1 MTMPTF
7 VVGTAGH
14 VDHGKSSLVRALTG
28 TDPDRL
34 AEEQQRQM
42 TIDLGFAELITP
54 GANRIHIVD
63 VPGHERF
70 VRNMLAGAG
79 GIDAAILVVAADDGP
94 MPQTRE
100 HLAILDLLGISHG
113 VVALSKADLVDSE
126 WLGLVSESVRELL
139 AGTSLAQSEIVPVST
154 SIRTGLDDLLSAL
167 DSAVTALQRLP
178 IFQPARLPIDRVF
191 TMTGFGTVVTG
202 TLTGARLSVGD
213 RVEVVPVGRLA
224 RIRGLQ
230 SFGEIVQTAEP
241 GSRVAVNLAG
251 VDVAGI
257 SRGNVLTQPGA
268 VTPAMRL
275 DAAVRLLKSSERP
288 LAHNDDVIVFAGSAE
303 TPARVALLAGDA
315 IVPGQDGWAQL
326 RLARRLAVLPG
337 DRFILR
343 RPSPPE
349 TIAGGTVID
358 LDAPRHKR
366 NQPEVVERLA
376 RLAEGDPADRS
387 LTWIGD
393 RVMEERL
400 VLASPLGAEASR
412 TSIEKLVSDG
422 RLARIG
428 GFLVNAKRLQHLQDM
443 LHETV
448 DVHHREHP
456 LEAGLQRELLR
467 ERLGLDR
474 SVLDALLSTTV
485 GVEMVGSL
493 VRRTGFRLSLDPEQQ
508 RQGAAYLDLL
518 GRSGFQPPTALESGV
533 SADLVRAM
541 VRMGSIVELGGEI
554 VFLPEQLTLA
564 QGELLHM
571 FAEQES
577 VSLAEFRDRL
587 GTTRRYA
594 QALLEYF
601 DRQRVT
607 SRVGDRR
614 VAARP
619 IEHRE
624 ESTAR

>member
-213 RVEVVPVGRLA
+213 RVEVVP
-224 RIRGLQ
+224 
-230 SFGEIVQTAEP
+230 
-241 GSRVAVNLAG
+241 
-251 VDVAGI
+251 
-257 SRGNVLTQPGA
+257 
-268 VTPAMRL
+268 
-275 DAAVRLLKSSERP
+275 
-288 LAHNDDVIVFAGSAE
+288 
-303 TPARVALLAGDA
+303 
-315 IVPGQDGWAQL
+315 
-326 RLARRLAVLPG
+326 
-337 DRFILR
+337 
-343 RPSPPE
+343 
-349 TIAGGTVID
+349 
-358 LDAPRHKR
+358 
-366 NQPEVVERLA
+366 
-376 RLAEGDPADRS
+376 
-387 LTWIGD
+387 
-393 RVMEERL
+393 
-400 VLASPLGAEASR
+400 
-412 TSIEKLVSDG
+412 
-422 RLARIG
+422 
-428 GFLVNAKRLQHLQDM
+428 
-443 LHETV
+443 
-448 DVHHREHP
+448 
-456 LEAGLQRELLR
+456 
-467 ERLGLDR
+467 
-474 SVLDALLSTTV
+474 
-485 GVEMVGSL
+485 
-493 VRRTGFRLSLDPEQQ
+493 
-508 RQGAAYLDLL
+508 
-518 GRSGFQPPTALESGV
+518 
-533 SADLVRAM
+533 
-541 VRMGSIVELGGEI
+541 
-554 VFLPEQLTLA
+554 
-564 QGELLHM
+564 
-571 FAEQES
+571 
-577 VSLAEFRDRL
+577 
-587 GTTRRYA
+587 
-594 QALLEYF
+594 
-601 DRQRVT
+601 
-607 SRVGDRR
+607 
-614 VAARP
+614 
-619 IEHRE
+619 
-624 ESTAR
+624 